1 MTSKEWE
8 KRTLE
13 KNGIIKKR
21 IRKYRD
27 RGSRRVI
34 LGLIIAVFGFNSL
47 NDVIKKIN
55 AAAGEYIK
63 AAGKK
68 QPSLEVAAGA
78 FKEAVNGIDGRLA
91 ITALVLLLLAF
102 AAFMWAISARNK
114 ADEIE
119 EEMFIWKPDEAE
131 IEDIKSRFDND
142 FVRKV
147 LSDISAGETESVTV
161 ALEGILIK
169 RNDCEVSYTFNK
181 EGFKRLSNYESK
193 QLAFYIGNQ
202 AFPDGFIIHQLKK
215 HATVYNN
222 YASGYM
228 ETGEIRKKAP
238 EDAEIVKKN
247 VRWLLKELYTLTK
260 IKKLRPKEEPVRT
273 VDIEGGH
280 IVINK
285 GYSENSDKY
294 MAL

>member
-1 MTSKEWE
+1 VVA
-8 KRTLE
+8 
-13 KNGIIKKR
+13 G
-21 IRKYRD
+21 
-27 RGSRRVI
+27 
-34 LGLIIAVFGFNSL
+34 VF
-47 NDVIKKIN
+47 K
-55 AAAGEYIK
+55 AAAK
-63 AAGKK
+63 
-68 QPSLEVAAGA
+68 
-78 FKEAVNGIDGRLA
+78 GIDGKLA
-91 ITALVLLLLAF
+91 VASLILLLLTL
-102 AAFMWAISARNK
+102 AAFIWAVRTKNK
-114 ADEIE
+114 ADALDA
-119 EEMFIWKPDEAE
+119 EMQIWMPDEAE
-131 IEDIKSRFDND
+131 IADIKSRFDND